1 MFSKRGFPFGIVLL
15 CIIALG
21 LGFLSGYAG
30 SLMFR
35 NTQVASEP
43 APTPQPLHPETTPQ
57 AAPTQV
63 PALEPSPGELP
74 ANAGA
79 EVTEAPA
86 STAPAKLVGY
96 LIREYTGKIA
106 VYRVMDDGESE
117 LSSLLDVE
125 VGTLPKADQEKLK
138 EGIGVKSEEEM
149 LQLLEDYMS

>member
-1 MFSKRGFPFGIVLL
+1 MFSKRGFPFGIVFL

-30 SLMFR
+30 SLIFH

-43 APTPQPLHPETTPQ
+43 ASTPEPILSQATLEPVPTPQPTLIPTPE
-57 AAPTQV
+57 
-63 PALEPSPGELP
+63 ELP

-79 EVTEAPA
+79 EVTDPPE
-86 STAPAKLVGY
+86 PAKTPRLAGY
-96 LIREYTGKIA
+96 LIQEYTGKIA

-117 LSSLLDVE
+117 LSSLLDVDVE
-125 VGTLPKADQEKLK
+125 SLPKADRENLK
-138 EGIGVKSEEEM
+138 KGIGVGSEEEM